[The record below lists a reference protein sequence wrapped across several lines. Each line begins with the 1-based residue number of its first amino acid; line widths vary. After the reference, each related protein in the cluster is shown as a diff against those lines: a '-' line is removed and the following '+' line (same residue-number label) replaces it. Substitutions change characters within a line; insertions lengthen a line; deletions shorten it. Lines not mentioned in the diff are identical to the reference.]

1 MGAVK
6 AEEIVVKGE
15 EPKKSFF
22 LGCGQ
27 IGLLEYVQVGTKMA
41 EAEEK

>member
-6 AEEIVVKGE
+6 AEETVVKGE
-15 EPKKSFF
+15 PKKNFF